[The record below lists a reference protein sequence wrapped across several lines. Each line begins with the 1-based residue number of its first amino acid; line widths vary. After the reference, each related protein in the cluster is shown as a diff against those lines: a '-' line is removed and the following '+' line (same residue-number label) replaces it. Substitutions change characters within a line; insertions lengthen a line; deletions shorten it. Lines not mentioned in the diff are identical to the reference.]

1 MSEYWRD
8 FATNTAGRWFTVIF
22 GDLSGSQVLIHLMHT
37 LFILYCSWSLIK
49 MPRGLQSNVSL
60 AHCLVHHYHF
70 YQLNQRETSHSIFH
84 ELMQIGINY
93 IFLSLIAH
101 GLPQTRTNRYHPAH
115 HWQHPSDS
123 SLATECVFWER
134 RSCKTQSWSWAR
146 ATLAEYVDQ
155 GNNHDLAE
163 LCLCQRAGRAVELLL
178 SQILKQGCENWLWE
192 TGESVIT
199 SIWDSAEIHTEITS
213 PRENLDMVGRVFSMA
228 EWATQNVCN
237 IAKRPELF
245 IRRVDETEACF

>member
-123 SLATECVFWER
+123 SLATECVYFENGDPV
-134 RSCKTQSWSWAR
+134 KPKAG
-146 ATLAEYVDQ
+146 A
-155 GNNHDLAE
+155 GHE
-163 LCLCQRAGRAVELLL
+163 LRWQNMWTRETIMILL
-178 SQILKQGCENWLWE
+178 SFA
-192 TGESVIT
+192 
-199 SIWDSAEIHTEITS
+199 SARGLEGQLS
-213 PRENLDMVGRVFSMA
+213 CSCLRY
-228 EWATQNVCN
+228 
-237 IAKRPELF
+237 
-245 IRRVDETEACF
+245 